1 MATTVVRA
9 ATSASRWSSA
19 VGATAKGLAVTDID
33 AEPPWDDSDNV
44 SPERQ
49 WGVVLGTSSNSSFTK
64 NRGIGTILND
74 D

>member
-1 MATTVVRA
+1 
-9 ATSASRWSSA
+9 
-19 VGATAKGLAVTDID
+19 LAVTDID

-44 SPERQ
+44 SAERQ

-74 D
+74 E